1 MEKLYEVKEVCE
13 ILHLHYQ
20 SVYKL
25 LRSGKLKAVRPGRK
39 WLIPESEIQRF
50 LEDNREIL

>member
-25 LRSGKLKAVRPGRK
+25 LRNGTIKAVHPGRK
-39 WLIPESEIQRF
+39 WLVQESELTRYI
-50 LEDNREIL
+50 ESKRE

>member
-25 LRSGKLKAVRPGRK
+25 LRSGELKSVRPGRK
-39 WLIPESEIQRF
+39 WLIPESEIQKF
-50 LEDNREIL
+50 LDGHKD